1 MWAKMLQFH
10 CSLNRAPNFFFFFLA
25 GSAYRECMD
34 NGTWALKSNYSNCE
48 PILEEKVC
56 VASREQSC
64 FVLHSANNL
73 LTIKDKCSSQFLIIT
88 LMAHREKQSD
98 IAKEMR
104 CFDCLT
110 LIELHF
116 LFLHCAVK
124 LFKHLF
130 PDDLTNT
137 QVLSVSR

>member
-1 MWAKMLQFH
+1 MFTMMLQFH
-10 CSLNRAPNFFFFFLA
+10 CFLNRALNSFFFFFCLA

-48 PILEEKVC
+48 PILEEKVR
-56 VASREQSC
+56 VASWEQSC
-64 FVLHSANNL
+64 CVLHSANNL
-73 LTIKDKCSSQFLIIT
+73 LTISDKCSSEFPIIT
-88 LMAHREKQSD
+88 LMAHGEKQSD
-98 IAKEMR
+98 IVNEMQ

-124 LFKHLF
+124 IK
-130 PDDLTNT
+130 
-137 QVLSVSR
+137 QVWSVSP